1 MVHYININSMV
12 KRSNIDKA
20 IQNIMRWAE
29 RPEWEGEKSIVF
41 SRHLSPVCDR
51 FGFSYEELAD
61 VLDDHGSAGMLFGIM
76 FEDFLSSRLP
86 PDDKNVVDDYL
97 KRRGWR
103 ESVPGKRYLQLLRD
117 SVISLYEIVD
127 VSPGRHCNLRDMV
140 RGGKSVRVH
149 EHMGTQ
155 NLVKWDRIAARVIV
169 YNGKHIFTGGI
180 LPIPQEVSQ
189 SLLDMLDKIRK
200 NYKHQKSDVAKKGG
214 KNKLLASVLL
224 NEQVLRESCYVF
236 TTQWLMHILE
246 RLQAPPPEIINRDD
260 EALVFS
266 ETYFPVHEEH
276 TPEIAELLDAAPEWI
291 RAGSDELFWNWLSVS
306 NNKGNK
312 AKQGSKIAVD
322 SLMDGKQS
330 VSGTLELLPGKLICS
345 TNSME
350 RSEQAK
356 TALETLLH
364 GMIGP
369 GLTKLQTL
377 DQVLAENQFD
387 SSIDERRDSQ
397 EGIDPDVAAEI
408 TKNFLDQHYRNSI
421 DEPIPMLDDKTPR
434 QCAKSKHG
442 RVKGVEWLKMLE
454 NNELRRTANQGG
466 TPYDSSWIWEEL
478 NLTKYLDQI

>member
-1 MVHYININSMV
+1 
-12 KRSNIDKA
+12 
-20 IQNIMRWAE
+20 MRWAE
-29 RPEWEGEKSIVF
+29 RPEWEEEKTIVF

-51 FGFSYEELAD
+51 FGISHEELAD

-76 FEDFLSSRLP
+76 FEDFVSSRLP
-86 PDDKNVVDDYL
+86 PDDMNVVDDYL

-103 ESVPGKRYLQLLRD
+103 ESVPGRRYLQLLRD

-140 RGGKSVRVH
+140 RGGKTVRVH

-200 NYKHQKSDVAKKGG
+200 NYKHQKSGVAKKGV
-214 KNKLLASVLL
+214 KDKLLAPALL

-236 TTQWLMHILE
+236 TSLWLMHTLE
-246 RLQAPPPEIINRDD
+246 MLQAPQPEIVNRDD

-266 ETYFPVHEEH
+266 ETHFPVHEEH
-276 TPEIAELLDAAPEWI
+276 APEISELLDAAPEWI
-291 RAGSDELFWNWLSVS
+291 RAGSDELFWNWLAVS

-312 AKQGSKIAVD
+312 AKQSSKIAVD
-322 SLMDGKQS
+322 SLLDGQQP
-330 VSGTLELLPGKLICS
+330 VIGTLELLPGKLICS

-350 RSEQAK
+350 RSEQVKA
-356 TALETLLH
+356 ALETLLH

-377 DQVLAENQFD
+377 DQVLAENQSD
-387 SSIDERRDSQ
+387 SNIDERRDPQ
-397 EGIDPDVAAEI
+397 EEIDPDVAAEI
-408 TKNFLDQHYRNSI
+408 TKNFLDQHYRNTL

-434 QCAKSKHG
+434 QCAKSKQG
-442 RVKGVEWLKMLE
+442 RVKVIEWLKMLE
-454 NNELRRTANQGG
+454 NNELRRIANQGG
-466 TPYDSSWIWEEL
+466 TPYDSSWMWEEL
-478 NLTKYLDQI
+478 NLAKYLDQS